1 VIAETSVK
9 APLNIRQ
16 AGAFG
21 ADMLAA
27 SGSPSPWLDCQL
39 LLAKSMGATRERLMA
54 HPFDNI
60 TESQWLYFQSC
71 LTRREQGEPIA
82 YILGEREFYG
92 LSFRVDSRVL
102 VPRPETETLVDRALE
117 LAGQE
122 AAVLEIGTGSG
133 CVAVAMAIARP
144 GWEITATDISEHALE
159 VARENAK
166 IHGVD
171 DRISFL
177 HADMYPEGKG
187 RFDLLVSNPPYVSG
201 VETVEASVHKYEP
214 HMALYSEDNGLAIT
228 AKIISLAPSRLTD
241 GGAMALET
249 GLGMS
254 ARVAAACQET
264 GFFMSTIATKDI
276 YGVDRVVSALGPE
289 WTK

>member
-1 VIAETSVK
+1 VIAEISTT

-16 AGAFG
+16 AGALG
-21 ADMLAA
+21 ARILAA
-27 SGSPSPWLDCQL
+27 SGSRSSWLDCQL
-39 LLAKSMGATRERLMA
+39 LLAKSLGATRERLMA
-54 HPFDNI
+54 HPFDTL
-60 TESQWLYFQSC
+60 TEPQWLFFQSC
-71 LTRREQGEPIA
+71 LARRQQGEPIA

-117 LAGQE
+117 LSGHGAS
-122 AAVLEIGTGSG
+122 VLEIGTGSG
-133 CVAVAMAIARP
+133 CVAVALAMARP
-144 GWEITATDISEHALE
+144 GWEITSTDISEHALE

-166 IHGVD
+166 AHGVD
-171 DRISFL
+171 DRINFI
-177 HADMYPEGKG
+177 HADLFPEGRG

-201 VETVEASVHKYEP
+201 AEIVEPSVHKYEP
-214 HMALYSEDNGLAIT
+214 HVALYSENDGLAIT
-228 AKIISLAPSRLTD
+228 EMIISQAPSHLVA

-249 GLGMS
+249 GLGLS

-264 GFFMSTIATKDI
+264 GFFISIVETKDI
-276 YGVDRVVSALGPE
+276 CGVDRVVSAVGPE